1 MWVWKTD
8 GSCTKFV
15 GGCRSAPKTTFRN
28 SWMMGREYGYGL
40 QDRKDAVPYGTANS
54 DGVPKKI
61 EQLFKFVVS

>member
-1 MWVWKTD
+1 
-8 GSCTKFV
+8 
-15 GGCRSAPKTTFRN
+15 
-28 SWMMGREYGYGL
+28 MMGREYGYGL